1 MSAPVR
7 INILLRI
14 AVKCFI
20 PTKDN
25 YRAYIP
31 IPRDTEEWNNM
42 AGFCALSYSIGQIY
56 LFEQGPLKGLYL
68 YYSIPIPV
76 LPFYRA

>member
-7 INILLRI
+7 INVLLRI

-25 YRAYIP
+25 YRAYTP

-42 AGFCALSYSIGQIY
+42 AGFCAFPILLVKHTYLS
-56 LFEQGPLKGLYL
+56 
-68 YYSIPIPV
+68 
-76 LPFYRA
+76 RAL